1 MKAAVYYGIQD
12 IRVEEIDTPVCGRD
26 EIKVKVHYC
35 AICGTDVRIYLSG
48 HKKVIPPAV
57 IGHEITGVVEEIGSD
72 VDYPEIKKGDRVVLV
87 TSIGCGSCK
96 MCSKGFYNLCPDT
109 KAIGYFYPG
118 GYAEYVIV
126 PAPAVKQ
133 KAVIKLPE
141 NTSLKEGAL
150 IEALS
155 CVINGQRYLNIEKGD
170 TVVIYGGGPIGF
182 MHAVIAQASGA
193 DRVIMV
199 DPAYERLEKFGK
211 GFKDIIFLDPKKVN
225 VKEEV
230 ARQTDGY
237 GADVVITACPAK
249 QAQIEGLEILGSK
262 GRISL
267 FGGLPKD
274 DSFIN
279 IDANLVHYKELSV
292 FGAFAS
298 NRRDFIKAAE
308 LISEKKIDASKFISC
323 VVPLEKIK
331 EGIEMVRHGDVLK
344 CVVEISGDGRA

>member
-1 MKAAVYYGIQD
+1 MKAAVYYGIKD
-12 IRVEEIDTPVCGRD
+12 IRVEDVKTPVCGP
-26 EIKVKVHYC
+26 EEVKVKVHYC

-48 HKKVIPPAV
+48 HKKVIPPAI
-57 IGHEITGVVEEIGSD
+57 IGHEITGVIEEIGSD
-72 VDYPEIKKGDRVVLV
+72 VKYPEEIKKGDKVVLV
-87 TSIGCGSCK
+87 TSIGCGRCK

-133 KAVIKLPE
+133 KAVIKLPD
-141 NTSLKEGAL
+141 NLSLKEGAL

-155 CVINGQRYLNIEKGD
+155 CAINGQSYLNIDRGD
-170 TVVIYGGGPIGF
+170 VVVIYGGGPIGF
-182 MHAVIAQASGA
+182 MHAVLAKAEGASK
-193 DRVIMV
+193 VIMI

-211 GFKDIIFLDPKKVN
+211 NFGDIILLDPKKVS

-230 ARQTDGY
+230 IRLTDGY

-279 IDANLVHYKELSV
+279 IDANLIHYKELSV

-298 NRRDFIKAAE
+298 NRKDFIKAAQ
-308 LISEKKIDASKFISC
+308 LISEKKIDAGKFISC
-323 VVPLEKIK
+323 VLPLERIN
-331 EGIEMVRHGDVLK
+331 EGIEMVRSGEVLK
-344 CVVEISGDGRA
+344 CVVEINRE

>member
-1 MKAAVYYGIQD
+1 
-12 IRVEEIDTPVCGRD
+12 
-26 EIKVKVHYC
+26 
-35 AICGTDVRIYLSG
+35 DVR
-48 HKKVIPPAV
+48 
-57 IGHEITGVVEEIGSD
+57 
-72 VDYPEIKKGDRVVLV
+72 YPEPLKIGDKITTV
-87 TSIGCGSCK
+87 TSIGCGKCK

-118 GYAEYVIV
+118 GYAEYLII

-133 KAVIKLPE
+133 QAVIKLPE
-141 NTSLKEGAL
+141 GISLKEGAL

-155 CVINGQRYLNIEKGD
+155 CVINGQNYLNIGKGD

-182 MHAVIAQASGA
+182 MHTVIAQAEGA
-193 DRVIMV
+193 EKVIMI
-199 DPAYERLEKFGK
+199 DPAYQRLEKFGK
-211 GFKDIIFLDPKKVN
+211 NFRDIILLNPKEVS
-225 VKEEV
+225 VKKEIL
-230 ARQTDGY
+230 RLTGGY

-279 IDANLVHYKELSV
+279 IDANLIHYKELSV

-298 NRRDFIKAAE
+298 NRRDFIKAAQ
-308 LISEKKIDASKFISC
+308 LISEKKIEAGKFISC
-323 VVPLEKIK
+323 VLALEKIN
-331 EGIEMVRHGDVLK
+331 EGIEMVRSGEVLK
-344 CVVEISGDGRA
+344 CVIEISK